1 MKINENI
8 WVKATHG
15 YFSENDTAI
24 FDIKDT
30 VKEVARLPYG
40 IEGKE
45 NGSVSMNGLVVAG
58 ALALARG
65 NFHFFS
71 DRNSVKGKNSTWAEF
86 VTKPD
91 MDAQSDIYLINIE
104 SIDASGIRFRYN
116 SVKKVYISRLDRER
130 EIYVPAF
137 DETEVEKMPYAPYLT
152 ILPRIIYEYSVNSN
166 VADRIDNL
174 RHMPEEQYDENPDLY
189 WLSDYFFTRRSE
201 HYTTMQDIEALDS
214 SYLELF
220 IDEKLKLLRD
230 WELYSF
236 YNSESGLVPG
246 SIGNED
252 MAVAFS
258 GDSVDPSLEELI
270 PDMDM
275 GDYYLDP
282 KVKSVIDMI
291 ILEKDSKIP
300 ITTGMFYG
308 PPASGKSTA
317 VKLMANLLRL
327 PYIPVTFNSNI
338 TMDDLLGSW
347 QPTEDGKIR
356 FRESLFVRAYESPS
370 VVEFVECYY
379 VKPGACGDLNT
390 ALDETAQIT
399 LPDGRIV
406 HRHPHCFIVATINAG
421 ENEQDYRAVREQD
434 ASFDR
439 RFEGFKEYLEPF
451 DRQIF
456 AGLIKKQSGYDDD
469 GEIMLM
475 IRAMNDINK
484 KASETGDWQTV
495 YPSSVIR
502 WAQHRKYKDIF
513 NAADATVLPAASK
526 NLDIQ
531 DEIRETILRKYW

>member
-1 MKINENI
+1 
-8 WVKATHG
+8 
-15 YFSENDTAI
+15 
-24 FDIKDT
+24 
-30 VKEVARLPYG
+30 
-40 IEGKE
+40 
-45 NGSVSMNGLVVAG
+45 
-58 ALALARG
+58 
-65 NFHFFS
+65 
-71 DRNSVKGKNSTWAEF
+71 
-86 VTKPD
+86 
-91 MDAQSDIYLINIE
+91 
-104 SIDASGIRFRYN
+104 
-116 SVKKVYISRLDRER
+116 
-130 EIYVPAF
+130 
-137 DETEVEKMPYAPYLT
+137 
-152 ILPRIIYEYSVNSN
+152 
-166 VADRIDNL
+166 
-174 RHMPEEQYDENPDLY
+174 
-189 WLSDYFFTRRSE
+189 
-201 HYTTMQDIEALDS
+201 
-214 SYLELF
+214 
-220 IDEKLKLLRD
+220 
-230 WELYSF
+230 
-236 YNSESGLVPG
+236 
-246 SIGNED
+246 
-252 MAVAFS
+252 
-258 GDSVDPSLEELI
+258 
-270 PDMDM
+270 
-275 GDYYLDP
+275 
-282 KVKSVIDMI
+282 
-291 ILEKDSKIP
+291 
-300 ITTGMFYG
+300 MFYG

-379 VKPGACGDLNT
+379 LKPGACGDLNT